1 MYREMGV
8 RAVIESYR
16 AKIGEDEADDEIVG
30 MGGVVLK
37 ACALVLNET
46 LGDRVL
52 KVFNAALELFSGIIQ
67 SSKVE
72 EHGL

>member
-1 MYREMGV
+1 
-8 RAVIESYR
+8 
-16 AKIGEDEADDEIVG
+16 

-52 KVFNAALELFSGIIQ
+52 KVFNAALELFSGIIS
-67 SSKVE
+67 SSKAE
-72 EHGL
+72 EQGLEAFAEVMTDCDLITKLI